1 MPLPL
6 FLGLAA
12 AAAAGAGVIK
22 NQVEKSKTQN
32 AVIEEAEEQCK
43 KEAQAFKPQKTPTE
57 FQQKMFNLLRKHT
70 FTDSDK
76 SASAPISSDWPHL
89 SKGLNPV
96 AAKKHS
102 LIGWGDYSFYTT
114 KAAYYHCKKKGVHEC
129 LYFDYINSYDSATCT
144 VDYGPTHQKKCIS
157 QWDSNDQAIIANIAR
172 VWSMSEEKD
181 TRILE
186 FCFNYNWDFK
196 RDLCYFKTNEIRN
209 MFKSVCSGKGKTIAD
224 YHHYIKINSMKD
236 GKIELQ
242 FWYYFHRVENV
253 VFSENDTEEDI
264 REKEWEQERRQQ
276 EAEDLERE
284 VYWAHEELMEKSE
297 TIVEIFQQALYR
309 LYGVLFEK
317 ENITFLEEPD
327 YTYEGPSLIDRVEGA
342 ANSAKAFVSDYVERN
357 CK

>member
-22 NQVEKSKTQN
+22 NQVEKSKSQN
-32 AVIEEAEEQCK
+32 AVIEEAEEKCK

-57 FQQKMFNLLRKHT
+57 FQQKMFVLLRKHS

-89 SKGLNPV
+89 AKGFNPV

-102 LIGWGDYSFYTT
+102 LIGWGDYSFYSS
-114 KAAYYHCKKKGVHEC
+114 KAVYYHCKKKGIHEC
-129 LYFDYINSYDSATCT
+129 LYFDYINSYDSTTNT
-144 VDYGPTHQKKCIS
+144 VDYGPDHQKRSIS

-172 VWSMSEEKD
+172 VWSMHEEKD

-209 MFKSVCSGKGKTIAD
+209 MFKSVCSGKGQTIAKFHD
-224 YHHYIKINSMKD
+224 YIKITSMKD
-236 GKIELQ
+236 GKLELQ

-253 VFSENDTEEDI
+253 VFNENDTEEDI
-264 REKEWEQERRQQ
+264 REKEWEQERREQ
-276 EAEDLERE
+276 EAENRE
-284 VYWAHEELMEKSE
+284 NEVHWAFEELLEKSD
-297 TIVEIFQQALYR
+297 TIIDVFQQALYR
-309 LYGVLFEK
+309 LYGVFFEK

-327 YTYEGPSLIDRVEGA
+327 FTYEGPSFIDRVEGA
-342 ANSAKAFVSDYVERN
+342 ASSAKAFVSDYVDRN